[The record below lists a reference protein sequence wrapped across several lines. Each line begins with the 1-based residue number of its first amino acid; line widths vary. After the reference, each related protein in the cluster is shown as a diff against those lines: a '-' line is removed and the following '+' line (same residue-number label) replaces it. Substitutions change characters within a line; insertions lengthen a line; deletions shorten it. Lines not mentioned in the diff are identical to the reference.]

1 MSINTPLNPKSKTPI
16 YLQIAEF
23 FISNIERGILTPN
36 SIIPSVRDLKKSYS
50 VSKDTIE
57 KAYSELKKKGYIY
70 AASGK
75 GYFVSPINTSDK
87 LRILCVL
94 NNFSLFKQKIY
105 YSFVK
110 SLGDLACV
118 DFQVHNYNPNTLKA
132 ILESNI
138 WQYNY
143 IVIMPIFESG
153 TDPELYLNILKS
165 IPENKL
171 ILLDKFIPNINCNK
185 AVYQD
190 FHADIIGALTQAKPY
205 LSKYKNKVAFLPR
218 NKHELSE
225 IIGKGIEQYG
235 KENNQKIVL
244 TYDILK
250 ESITKNS
257 FYLVLSDEDL
267 VVLLLKA
274 RELNLKVGVDIG
286 IISYNESELKELLD
300 ITVVSTDFQLMGET
314 AAELIKENR
323 NEIIKNSFKIIKRGS
338 L

>member
-1 MSINTPLNPKSKTPI
+1 MSRDTPLNPKSNTPI
-16 YLQIAEF
+16 YLQIAEL
-23 FISNIERGILTPN
+23 FISKIESGILTPN
-36 SIIPSVRDLKKSYS
+36 SIIPSVRDLMKSYT

-70 AASGK
+70 AAAGK

-87 LRILCVL
+87 LKVLCVL

-105 YSFVK
+105 YSFVN
-110 SLGDLACV
+110 SLGDNACV
-118 DFQVHNYNPNTLKA
+118 DFQVHNYNPNTLKS
-132 ILESNI
+132 IIEPNI

-143 IVIMPIFESG
+143 IVIMPIFENG
-153 TDPELYLNILKS
+153 TDPESYLTVLKS
-165 IPENKL
+165 IPTNKL
-171 ILLDKFIPNINCNK
+171 ILLDKFIPDINCNK

-190 FHADIIGALTQAKPY
+190 FHADIVGALTKAKPY
-205 LSKYKNKVAFLPR
+205 ISKYKNKVAFLPR

-235 KENNQKIVL
+235 IENNQKIVL
-244 TYDILK
+244 SYDILN
-250 ESITKNS
+250 ELITKNT
-257 FYLVLSDEDL
+257 FYIVLSDEDL
-267 VVLLLKA
+267 VVLLIKA

-286 IISYNESELKELLD
+286 IISYNESELKDLLD

-323 NEIIKNSFKIIKRGS
+323 NEIIKNPFRIIKRGS
-338 L
+338 I